1 MTMPT
6 YFPMTNNMDTYTN
19 NLRNQRTGLEK
30 LVNFKNNY
38 GNTAAYE
45 DFSDLMQEYTYNPNQ
60 TPLWEGTQNMLHT
73 YINKGNDYVQAY
85 GDTSR
90 FTPTALNHKK
100 IDLRTLGTNNTN
112 NNNNINTNNNTAP
125 ASSTPNIGTNN
136 NNQIK
141 DPLPNTLLE
150 DFHNKRKYIAL
161 NGNAEQRTQLH
172 QLGDYS
178 PENYETVLDMY
189 NDAKPGFFGNIWN
202 NILEAPGAFTK
213 SALSIWNGYNAY
225 KANKDYM
232 NLARESFDLQKQQY
246 LDREERTKK
255 EFAALQSRRAGS
267 SL

>member
-6 YFPMTNNMDTYTN
+6 YFPMTNNIDTYIN
-19 NLRNQRTGLEK
+19 NLNNQRAGLEK
-30 LVNFKNNY
+30 LVNFKNNH

-100 IDLRTLGTNNTN
+100 IDLSTLGA
-112 NNNNINTNNNTAP
+112 NNNTP
-125 ASSTPNIGTNN
+125 DLSKPVDSTLWNTAFYGVDKHGSPEDRAKIAGM
-136 NNQIK
+136 Q
-141 DPLPNTLLE
+141 NTL
-150 DFHNKRKYIAL
+150 
-161 NGNAEQRTQLH
+161 
-172 QLGDYS
+172 
-178 PENYETVLDMY
+178 ENYQTLNKMY
-189 NDAKPGFFGNIWN
+189 EDVKPGFFGNIWN
-202 NILEAPGAFTK
+202 NILEEPGAFTK
-213 SALSIWNGYNAY
+213 SALSIWNSIR
-225 KANKDYM
+225 ANDLAKDYSKLM
-232 NLARESFDLQKQQY
+232 KDSFNLQKQQY
-246 LDREERTKK
+246 LDREDRAKK

>member
-1 MTMPT
+1 MAMPT
-6 YFPMTNNMDTYTN
+6 YFPMTNNMNTYTN
-19 NLRNQRTGLEK
+19 NLSNQRAGLEN
-30 LVNFKNNY
+30 LVKFKNDY
-38 GNTAAYE
+38 GNTAAYK
-45 DFSDLMQEYTYNPNQ
+45 DFSGLMQEYTYNPNQ

-73 YINKGNDYVQAY
+73 YINKGNDYVKAY

-100 IDLRTLGTNNTN
+100 IDLSTLGTNNT
-112 NNNNINTNNNTAP
+112 TAP

-136 NNQIK
+136 NQIK
-141 DPLPNTLLE
+141 DPLPNTMLE

-178 PENYETVLDMY
+178 PENYETVLGMY
-189 NDAKPGFFGNIWN
+189 NDVKPGFFGNIWN
-202 NILEAPGAFTK
+202 KILEEPGAFTQ
-213 SALSIWNGYNAY
+213 SALNIWNGYNAY

-255 EFAALQSRRAGS
+255 EFEALQSRRAGS

>member
-6 YFPMTNNMDTYTN
+6 YFPMTNNIDTYTN
-19 NLRNQRTGLEK
+19 NLSNQRAGLEK
-30 LVNFKNNY
+30 LVNFKNDY
-38 GNTAAYE
+38 GNTAAYK
-45 DFSDLMQEYTYNPNQ
+45 DFSGLMQEYTYNPNQ

-85 GDTSR
+85 GNTSR

-100 IDLRTLGTNNTN
+100 IDLSALNTNNTN
-112 NNNNINTNNNTAP
+112 NTN
-125 ASSTPNIGTNN
+125 NIGTNN
-136 NNQIK
+136 SQIK
-141 DPLPNTLLE
+141 DPLPNTMLE
-150 DFHNKRKYIAL
+150 DFHDKRKYIAL
-161 NGNAEQRTQLH
+161 NGNAEQRTQMH

-178 PENYETVLDMY
+178 PENYETVLNMY
-189 NDAKPGFFGNIWN
+189 NDVKPGFFGNIWN
-202 NILEAPGAFTK
+202 KILEQPGAFAQ
-213 SALSIWNGYNAY
+213 SALNIWNSYNAY

-246 LDREERTKK
+246 LDREDRAKK

>member
-1 MTMPT
+1 MAMPT
-6 YFPMTNNMDTYTN
+6 YFPMTNNMNTYTN
-19 NLRNQRTGLEK
+19 NLSNQRAGLEN
-30 LVNFKNNY
+30 LVKFKNDY
-38 GNTAAYE
+38 GNTAAYK
-45 DFSDLMQEYTYNPNQ
+45 DFSALMQEYTYNPNQ

-73 YINKGNDYVQAY
+73 YINKGNDYVKAY

-100 IDLRTLGTNNTN
+100 IDLSTLGTNN
-112 NNNNINTNNNTAP
+112 
-125 ASSTPNIGTNN
+125 S
-136 NNQIK
+136 QIK

-178 PENYETVLDMY
+178 PENYETVLGMY
-189 NDAKPGFFGNIWN
+189 NDVKPGFFGNIWN
-202 NILEAPGAFTK
+202 KILEEPGAFTQ
-213 SALSIWNGYNAY
+213 SALNIWNGYNAY

-255 EFAALQSRRAGS
+255 EFEALQSRRAGS

>member
-19 NLRNQRTGLEK
+19 NLSNQRAGLEN

-38 GNTAAYE
+38 GNTAAYK
-45 DFSDLMQEYTYNPNQ
+45 DFSGLMQEYTYNPNQ

-85 GDTSR
+85 GNTSR

-100 IDLRTLGTNNTN
+100 IDLSTLSTNNTTTPASTT
-112 NNNNINTNNNTAP
+112 NTNTSTP
-125 ASSTPNIGTNN
+125 DLSKPVASSLWDPIFNGAFTNGSAEDR
-136 NNQIK
+136 IK
-141 DPLPNTLLE
+141 LAGMQNTLENFQIINKMYE
-150 DFHNKRKYIAL
+150 D
-161 NGNAEQRTQLH
+161 T
-172 QLGDYS
+172 
-178 PENYETVLDMY
+178 
-189 NDAKPGFFGNIWN
+189 KPGFFGNVWN
-202 NILEAPGAFTK
+202 KILEEPGAFTQ
-213 SALSIWNGYNAY
+213 SALNIWNGYNAY

-232 NLARESFDLQKQQY
+232 NLARDSFDLQKQQY

>member
-1 MTMPT
+1 MAMPT
-6 YFPMTNNMDTYTN
+6 YFPMTNNMNTYTN
-19 NLRNQRTGLEK
+19 NLSNQRAGLEN
-30 LVNFKNNY
+30 LVKFKNDY
-38 GNTAAYE
+38 GNTAAYK
-45 DFSDLMQEYTYNPNQ
+45 DFSGLMQEYTYNPNQ

-73 YINKGNDYVQAY
+73 YINKGNDYVKAY

-100 IDLRTLGTNNTN
+100 IDLSTLGTNN
-112 NNNNINTNNNTAP
+112 
-125 ASSTPNIGTNN
+125 S
-136 NNQIK
+136 QIK

-178 PENYETVLDMY
+178 PENYETVLGMY
-189 NDAKPGFFGNIWN
+189 NDVKPGFFGNIWN
-202 NILEAPGAFTK
+202 KILEEPGAFTQ
-213 SALSIWNGYNAY
+213 SALNIWNGYNAY

-255 EFAALQSRRAGS
+255 EFEALQSRRAGS

>member
-1 MTMPT
+1 MAMPT

-19 NLRNQRTGLEK
+19 NLSNQRAGLEK
-30 LVNFKNNY
+30 LVNFKNNH
-38 GNTAAYE
+38 GNTAAYK
-45 DFSDLMQEYTYNPNQ
+45 DFSGLMQEYTYNPNQ

-85 GDTSR
+85 GNASR

-100 IDLRTLGTNNTN
+100 IDLSTLGTNNT
-112 NNNNINTNNNTAP
+112 TTP
-125 ASSTPNIGTNN
+125 ASGASNIGTNN
-136 NNQIK
+136 SQIK
-141 DPLPNTLLE
+141 DPLPNTMLE

-178 PENYETVLDMY
+178 PENYETVLSMY
-189 NDAKPGFFGNIWN
+189 NEVQPGFFGNIWN
-202 NILEAPGAFTK
+202 KILEEPGAFTQ
-213 SALSIWNGYNAY
+213 SALNIWNGYNAY

-246 LDREERTKK
+246 QDREDRAKK

>member
-6 YFPMTNNMDTYTN
+6 YFPMTNNIDTYTN
-19 NLRNQRTGLEK
+19 NLSNQRAGLEK
-30 LVNFKNNY
+30 LVNFKNDH
-38 GNTAAYE
+38 GNTAAYK
-45 DFSDLMQEYTYNPNQ
+45 DFSGLMQEYTYNPNQ

-85 GDTSR
+85 GDASR

-100 IDLRTLGTNNTN
+100 IDL
-112 NNNNINTNNNTAP
+112 
-125 ASSTPNIGTNN
+125 STIGTNN
-136 NNQIK
+136 SQIK
-141 DPLPNTLLE
+141 DPLSNTLLE

-161 NGNAEQRTQLH
+161 NGDAEQRTQLH

-178 PENYETVLDMY
+178 PENYETVLGMY
-189 NDAKPGFFGNIWN
+189 NDVKPGFFGNIWN
-202 NILEAPGAFTK
+202 SIKEEPGAFTK
-213 SALSIWNGYNAY
+213 SALNIWNGYNAY

-232 NLARESFDLQKQQY
+232 NLVKDAFDIQKQQY
-246 LDREERTKK
+246 LNKEDRAKK

>member
-1 MTMPT
+1 MAMPT
-6 YFPMTNNMDTYTN
+6 YFPMTNNKDTYIN

-30 LVNFKNNY
+30 IVNFKNNY

-85 GDTSR
+85 GNASR

-100 IDLRTLGTNNTN
+100 INLSTIGTNNTA
-112 NNNNINTNNNTAP
+112 AP
-125 ASSTPNIGTNN
+125 ASSTSNIGTNNNN

-141 DPLPNTLLE
+141 DPLQNTLLE
-150 DFHNKRKYIAL
+150 DFNNKRKYIAL

-178 PENYETVLDMY
+178 PENYETVLGMY
-189 NDAKPGFFGNIWN
+189 NDVKPGFFGNIWN
-202 NILEAPGAFTK
+202 KILEEPGAFTQ
-213 SALSIWNGYNAY
+213 SALNIWNGYNAY

-232 NLARESFDLQKQQY
+232 NLARESFNLQKQQY

>member
-1 MTMPT
+1 MPT
-6 YFPMTNNMDTYTN
+6 YFPMTNNTDTYTS
-19 NLRNQRTGLEK
+19 NLSNQRAGLEK
-30 LVNFKNNY
+30 LVNFKNSH
-38 GNTAAYE
+38 GNTAAYK
-45 DFSDLMQEYTYNPNQ
+45 DFSGLMQEYTYNPNQ

-100 IDLRTLGTNNTN
+100 IDLSTLGTNNN
-112 NNNNINTNNNTAP
+112 NNN
-125 ASSTPNIGTNN
+125 S
-136 NNQIK
+136 QIK

-178 PENYETVLDMY
+178 PENYETVLGMY
-189 NDAKPGFFGNIWN
+189 NDVKPGFFGNIWN
-202 NILEAPGAFTK
+202 KILEEPGAFTQ
-213 SALSIWNGYNAY
+213 SALNIWNGYNAY

-255 EFAALQSRRAGS
+255 EFEALQSRRAGS

>member
-1 MTMPT
+1 MPT
-6 YFPMTNNMDTYTN
+6 YFPMTNNMDTYTS
-19 NLRNQRTGLEK
+19 NLSNQRAGLEK

-38 GNTAAYE
+38 GNTAAYK
-45 DFSDLMQEYTYNPNQ
+45 DFSGLMQEYTYNPNQ

-85 GDTSR
+85 GDTPR

-100 IDLRTLGTNNTN
+100 IDLSTLGTNNT
-112 NNNNINTNNNTAP
+112 TTP
-125 ASSTPNIGTNN
+125 ASGVSNIGTNN
-136 NNQIK
+136 SQIK
-141 DPLPNTLLE
+141 DPLPNTMLE

-178 PENYETVLDMY
+178 PENYETVLSMY
-189 NDAKPGFFGNIWN
+189 NEVQPGFFGNIWN
-202 NILEAPGAFTK
+202 KILEEPGAFMK
-213 SALSIWNGYNAY
+213 GALNIWNGYNAY

-246 LDREERTKK
+246 QDREDRAKK